1 MVESESDRAK
11 RNFDELLQEL
21 RVAQTGNQILFAFL
35 LTVAFTPRFAQATGP
50 EKFVYVLTVL
60 SASAATALFIAP
72 VNHHRL
78 TFRRGMKSQILPMS
92 SHLAIAGLFFMML
105 ALNGALYLAVRTVVG
120 APWAGIATGLIATT
134 YVVLWY
140 GVPLIRRIR
149 GYPPQEP

>member
-35 LTVAFTPRFAQATGP
+35 LTVAFTPRFAHASGG
-50 EKFVYVLTVL
+50 EKFVYVGTLL
-60 SASAATALFIAP
+60 CASAATALFIAP

-78 TFRRGMKSQILPMS
+78 TFRRGMKERILPTS
-92 SHLAIAGLFFMML
+92 SRLAVAGVFFVML
-105 ALNGALYLAVRTVVG
+105 ALVGALFLAVHTVVG
-120 APWAGIATGLIATT
+120 EPWAALATATAGAT

-140 GVPLIRRIR
+140 VVPLIRRIR
-149 GYPPQEP
+149 GYPPPEV